1 MNKSRELFLLF
12 PYVGQKVEGY
22 IIIHKHTALNDE
34 PPYKMCS
41 FYGISS
47 SYTLTKE
54 NFDDDYY
61 QFYLIRSKDAQKFIN
76 CMNQTEKD
84 YLDDYYQLQ
93 VERSY
98 DNSDKESQLSNG
110 QIEEIC
116 SNERSS
122 RRPKVKHMTLQPIP
136 SGVSSNI
143 SAYNHYADV
152 ARSREKSGFGM

>member
-22 IIIHKHTALNDE
+22 TIIHKHTSLNDE

-41 FYGISS
+41 FFGISG
-47 SYTLTKE
+47 
-54 NFDDDYY
+54 DYIINKAIEIAEDEKWSLEEQY
-61 QFYLIRSKDAQKFIN
+61 NFYLIRKQNAEKFIN

-110 QIEEIC
+110 QIEEIV

-122 RRPKVKHMTLQPIP
+122 RRPKVKYMNVQP
-136 SGVSSNI
+136 SVNNFNI
-143 SAYNHYADV
+143 YNHNSY
-152 ARSREKSGFGM
+152 

>member
-12 PYVGQKVEGY
+12 PYAGQEVVGY
-22 IIIHKHTALNDE
+22 TIIHKHTFLNDE

-41 FYGISS
+41 FFGLSS
-47 SYTLTKE
+47 TYDLSKKSWDYNTSE
-54 NFDDDYY
+54 EDDDVDIYS
-61 QFYLIRSKDAQKFIN
+61 FYLIRNKDAQKFIN

-84 YLDDYYQLQ
+84 YLDGYYQLQ

-98 DNSDKESQLSNG
+98 DGSDKESHLSNG

-122 RRPKVKHMTLQPIP
+122 RRPKVKYMSVQP
-136 SGVSSNI
+136 
-143 SAYNHYADV
+143 
-152 ARSREKSGFGM
+152 F